1 MTPLQSHSPTDT
13 LISTMTAPTELKVYV
28 TCVAVLYLKY
38 LRVTMLQAKSTFS
51 TGSRAP
57 EDSNLPLARG
67 KPKQT
72 FGTFEA
78 DSKDEKLI
86 TDEKMVRAKETE
98 ARWNRILMNDLENL
112 PMGIVVFGAG
122 MLADGNTGVQ
132 IGAMVTFT
140 AARCLHTVAYAKGL
154 YPHRSICWLV
164 GILSILVG
172 TGNMLYGVYRS

>member
-1 MTPLQSHSPTDT
+1 MAAS
-13 LISTMTAPTELKVYV
+13 TELKVYV

-57 EDSNLPLARG
+57 EDSKLRLARG
-67 KPKQT
+67 KPKQN

-86 TDEKMVRAKETE
+86 VDEKMIKAKETQ

-122 MLADGNTGVQ
+122 MMAEGNSSVQ
-132 IGAMVTFT
+132 IGAMITFT
-140 AARCLHTVAYAKGL
+140 TVRCLHTVAYAKGL

-172 TGNMLYGVYRS
+172 TGNMLYGVYRN